1 MNCNYECSHRVSRQF
16 AASKANVRQTIAT
29 LCVVGKVLGEPG
41 KYWLRVSASSGTECT
56 SAHVTLVRRLK
67 WEEEVGYHRLRVR
80 GSLHLK
86 QARKK
91 LKTELLVTVETF
103 MACRFCDVM
112 GRQDMDIQQF
122 YGLPHTL
129 YLCVLCGSENKQLLF
144 PYTTLT
150 DWFL

>member
-16 AASKANVRQTIAT
+16 GASKANVRQTIAT
-29 LCVVGKVLGEPG
+29 LCVVGKVLGEAG
-41 KYWLRVSASSGTECT
+41 KYWLRVSASSVTECT

-112 GRQDMDIQQF
+112 GWQVWHSTNLRSA
-122 YGLPHTL
+122 HTV
-129 YLCVLCGSENKQLLF
+129 YLCVLCGSENKQPLF